1 MSGPRTWGPEHGL
14 DRHRYLVIHFLPAP
28 GDDLATAILTALQGM
43 DDLSR
48 LTVSG
53 ASESAVWVGNL
64 LFVPTQYPQ
73 VDWKDIEVV
82 LRRDVDW
89 DHLGGKDVIWGQA
102 VRATRGKAGTAQEH
116 VWVEGP
122 V

>member
-14 DRHRYLVIHFLPAP
+14 DRHRYLVLHFLPAP
-28 GDDLATAILTALQGM
+28 GDDLAAAVMDALRDM
-43 DDLSR
+43 DDLNR
-48 LTVSG
+48 LTVPG
-53 ASESAVWVGNL
+53 ASENAVWVGNM
-64 LFVPTQYPQ
+64 LFVPSSHLKI
-73 VDWKDIEVV
+73 DWKDIEAV

-89 DHLGGKDVIWGQA
+89 DDLGGEDTIWGQP
-102 VRATRGKAGTAQEH
+102 VRATRGNAGTAQEH